1 MFEMR
6 CALGDAENYLASV
19 YYWCDRR
26 VQAVAR
32 PARCATVVRSAMSQP
47 ASPVGPGDMTPSAG
61 ATQQLNFEPFQEV
74 RCVYEQAGPPSAQS
88 IILLSEHV
96 SPLRCAGMTLVAHA
110 GCRSSRSWCRCQR
123 RPSPNHMPGWITMR
137 SARPASTSKSSEG
150 LNRACCGAR
159 PHLKQGCGPL

>member
-1 MFEMR
+1 MR
-6 CALGDAENYLASV
+6 CALGDAEDYLMSV
-19 YYWCDRR
+19 CCWCNRR

-32 PARCATVVRSAMSQP
+32 PARGATVVRSAMSQP

-74 RCVYEQAGPPSAQS
+74 RCVYEQAGPPIAQS
-88 IILLSEHV
+88 IKPLSEPV
-96 SPLRCAGMTLVAHA
+96 SPLRCAGMMLVAHA

-123 RPSPNHMPGWITMR
+123 RRSPSHMLGWTTMR

-150 LNRACCGAR
+150 FETVHAVGRG
-159 PHLKQGCGPL
+159 HI